1 MNKYLSIIVAREKV
15 YCNTVNRA
23 YFVLKQARFPLK
35 AGMTEVVKRFITT
48 DYYSIFFSFIL
59 IVVSS
64 VSWTKISYANT
75 CKAIDKDTDNEKTTF
90 CFFSL
95 NNPKE
100 KTDFANQYKDAPDV
114 DVKEFY
120 GEEHK
125 GKEPQERFK
134 EMLKSSECDSLVIS
148 GHHTGYFIGEQSQ
161 KKPLNLDFIE
171 DMSCE
176 PGCADWFSNV
186 DSLFLQGCQTVKTKS
201 RLKTETNTADSES
214 IRIVRE
220 KGITN
225 SFAHTMINQA
235 YSSTLATNDKL
246 SDRYLRM
253 FPNSSLYGWG
263 GKAPGEKAQS
273 ENSLPQF
280 IDLVS
285 KLHTAGEES
294 DKTTEILN
302 FVNFINQG
310 ENTCK
315 RHIAR
320 AWAKHWTNAQ
330 DALPTACYIG
340 EEDSEDKPTKEDLKK
355 YQSQGCALNRALK
368 DDNDTKI
375 SQAISDILNS
385 GEAGIQANFNR
396 LMSLITNQGN
406 KEKPSWY
413 QSVIGSLS
421 RNQELK
427 NAVIAGIESDKTG
440 FTRKSDY
447 LYFYNAMGW
456 KDKDKELSNT
466 FLQSLTK
473 VFNDSKSLNTEVKES
488 MHLSVLYAIE
498 QNELQGFLHQ
508 IKPEKF
514 TLLLNNYNSYLSLD
528 AKPPS
533 LSWRIQKSINYIN
546 NSKNK

>member
-1 MNKYLSIIVAREKV
+1 MNK
-15 YCNTVNRA
+15 
-23 YFVLKQARFPLK
+23 
-35 AGMTEVVKRFITT
+35 
-48 DYYSIFFSFIL
+48 YYSIFLFL
-59 IVVSS
+59 TVVSLAFQ
-64 VSWTKISYANT
+64 TKLSYADANT
-75 CKAIDKDTDNEKTTF
+75 CKQIDKQNNEEKTTF

-100 KTDFANQYKDAPDV
+100 KTEFASEYTDNSNV
-114 DVKEFY
+114 EVKEFY

-125 GKEPQERFK
+125 GQDPKERFK

-148 GHHTGYFIGEQSQ
+148 GHHIGYFAG
-161 KKPLNLDFIE
+161 KKSEGKQLHLDFIE

-186 DSLFLQGCQTVKTKS
+186 DSLFLQGCQTVKTEN

-220 KGITN
+220 KEITGN
-225 SFAHTMINQA
+225 STHTMINQA
-235 YSSTLATNDKL
+235 FSSTLATNDKL

-263 GKAPGEKAQS
+263 GKAPGESAES

-280 IDLVS
+280 INLVS
-285 KLHTAGEES
+285 KLHTAGKENEES

-302 FVNFINQG
+302 FIDFINQR
-310 ENTCK
+310 ENTCN
-315 RHIAR
+315 RYLAGR

-427 NAVIAGIESDKTG
+427 NAVIAGIESEKTG

-447 LYFYNAMGW
+447 FYFYKEMGW
-456 KDKDKELSNT
+456 TGLQDQKLSEK
-466 FLQSLTK
+466 FLESLTK
-473 VFNDSKSLNTEVKES
+473 VFDDSRSLNNTVRKS
-488 MHLSVLYAIE
+488 MHLAVLNAISENGLKDFLNEKASEEYEALLKAYNDEYSE
-498 QNELQGFLHQ
+498 QSDPVSKIIQ
-508 IKPEKF
+508 
-514 TLLLNNYNSYLSLD
+514 SYVEDIS
-528 AKPPS
+528 PTP
-533 LSWRIQKSINYIN
+533 
-546 NSKNK
+546 